1 MKELIDL
8 VPKLNLSLCA
18 FEEHQC
24 ESRKGVVKLDS
35 TLVYVPT
42 FGVLEKAFPYKP
54 AAILSST
61 FVEVLFLD
69 CDAYLTRDP
78 EDLFLSDPMY
88 HRFGSLFFPDSYR
101 SRQHPLLWKL
111 LNTTCAEQE
120 YEFDSAAML
129 VNKKR
134 VWNALYLTKLLNDHH
149 FIFYQVCLFCATLI
163 SSRDSLLVRQRRR

>member
-8 VPKLNLSLCA
+8 VPKLNLSLCS

-24 ESRKGVVKLDS
+24 ESRHGVIKLDS
-35 TLVYVPT
+35 TLVCVPT

-61 FVEVLFLD
+61 FVKALFLD
-69 CDAYLTRDP
+69 SDAYLTRDP

-101 SRQHPLLWKL
+101 SRQHPLLWRL
-111 LNTTCAEQE
+111 LNTPC
-120 YEFDSAAML
+120 
-129 VNKKR
+129 R
-134 VWNALYLTKLLNDHH
+134 LNRHDIDD
-149 FIFYQVCLFCATLI
+149 FIAIC
-163 SSRDSLLVRQRRR
+163 

>member
-1 MKELIDL
+1 MKELINL
-8 VPKLNLSLCA
+8 VPYLNLSVCS
-18 FEEHQC
+18 FEKHQC
-24 ESRKGVVKLDS
+24 ESRAGLVQLNS
-35 TLVYVPT
+35 TWVYLPT
-42 FGVLEKAFPYKP
+42 FGHLPKAFPFKP

-78 EDLFLSDPMY
+78 EELFLSDPMY

-111 LNTTCAEQE
+111 LNTTCAQGE
-120 YEFDSAAML
+120 YEFDSSAML

-134 VWNALYLTKLLNDHH
+134 VWKALYLTKLLNDHYS
-149 FIFYQVCLFCATLI
+149 IFYPVCL
-163 SSRDSLLVRQRRR
+163 SSVQRCLFLSPDSHF